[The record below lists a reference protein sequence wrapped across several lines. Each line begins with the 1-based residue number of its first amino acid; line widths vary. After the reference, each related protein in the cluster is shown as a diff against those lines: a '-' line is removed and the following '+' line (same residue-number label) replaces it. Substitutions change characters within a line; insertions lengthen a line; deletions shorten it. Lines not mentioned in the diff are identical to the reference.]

1 MSTISKTYK
10 WQWKDENGSWA
21 GWNWTN
27 AYTKAEARRIAK
39 KMESKA
45 RDFTYDILVDGEVE
59 QTTGHNSGMYL
70 NEKTLRRVSDK
81 DFMATWKASYMD

>member
-10 WQWKDENGSWA
+10 WQWKNEEGSWA

-27 AYTKAEARRIAK
+27 AYTKAEARKIAK

-45 RDFTYDILVDGEVE
+45 RDFTYDILVDGKVE
-59 QTTGHNSGMYL
+59 QTTGRNGGMYVDL
-70 NEKTLRRVSDK
+70 PTLRRVSNE
-81 DFMATWKASYMD
+81 DFMKTWNSSYQD